1 MFVMTLDAQLL
12 DFPSE
17 FTDKEQDCFTVLLRS
32 VMVGRKSNESLLRAY
47 QFLDWKTQSAIH
59 DSYYV

>member
-1 MFVMTLDAQLL
+1 MTLGTTLL

-17 FTDKEQDCFTVLLRS
+17 LTIKEQDCFTVLFRQS
-32 VMVGRKSNESLLRAY
+32 VMVGRKPKESLVRAY
-47 QFLDWKTQSAIH
+47 QFLDWKTQFAIH